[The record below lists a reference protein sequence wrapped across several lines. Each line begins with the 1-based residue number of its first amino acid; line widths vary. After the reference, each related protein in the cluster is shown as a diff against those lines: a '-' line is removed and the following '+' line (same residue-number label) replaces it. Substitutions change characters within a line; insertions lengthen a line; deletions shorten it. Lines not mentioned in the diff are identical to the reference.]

1 MPKKINSPTTIK
13 SAGNKPKTIHE
24 YIGSVNTKTTNLS
37 IAHMKSTSGWSEPG
51 QRPDFDEYTI
61 VLDGMLKVD
70 TEGDTLFI
78 NTGEAIIVFAG
89 EWVRYST
96 PEKNG
101 ARYIA
106 VCIPAFMPETVNRDK
121 A

>member
-13 SAGNKPKTIHE
+13 SAGNKPKIIHE

-37 IAHMKSTSGWSEPG
+37 IAHMKSPSGWSEPG

-96 PEKNG
+96 PEKYG
-101 ARYIA
+101 ARYI
-106 VCIPAFMPETVNRDK
+106 
-121 A
+121 

>member
-37 IAHMKSTSGWSEPG
+37 IAHMKSPSGWSEPG

-106 VCIPAFMPETVNRDK
+106 VRIPAFMPETVNRDK